1 MDDLE
6 RIMRK
11 RVTER
16 TNGPEDT
23 TSGPFPVQRWPLG
36 RDTDA
41 AYMEADDCD

>member
-11 RVTER
+11 WVDRNTH

-36 RDTDA
+36 RGTDA
-41 AYMEADDCD
+41 AYWEEE

>member
-36 RDTDA
+36 TIDA
-41 AYMEADDCD
+41 AYMEVDDRD